1 MEFVKNVGPIGMIF
15 IMFSLGL
22 NLTAKDFL
30 EVVKKPRNLIIALIC
45 QMIILPV
52 IGIIIISFFPM
63 QAEFQ
68 LGVFLLLIL
77 PSAVMSNY
85 ATKLVKGNV
94 ALSITIT
101 SFCAL
106 VSFISIPI
114 FLVVVLTQI
123 AVGGINF
130 APKAL
135 QFKGKKINPIE
146 GLKRMFSQKA
156 LAELVKAILKVLL
169 LFGLTAVVV
178 YERLDDMIQLT
189 ERELSQAVIVMGESF
204 PQLLFVL
211 LVGLAIIAAIDYFW
225 QRHIFIQGLRMTK
238 QEIKDEFKQTEGS
251 PEVKAKIRRKQMEA
265 SANAAKQASAL
276 NDVKDATAVITNPTH
291 FAVALKYEVG
301 SKGAP
306 TILAL
311 GKGAMAKAIMERAEQ
326 ANITLFRSPLLAR
339 ALFFTS
345 EIGKEISEKLYSA
358 VAVALAYIY
367 KIDKGELV
375 DEPQIDIPED
385 LRFNENGKAMKDKD

>member
-1 MEFVKNVGPIGMIF
+1 MAEESQDGQEKTEEPTSRKLEKAAEEGQVLSSKEMFVF
-15 IMFSLGL
+15 
-22 NLTAKDFL
+22 T
-30 EVVKKPRNLIIALIC
+30 
-45 QMIILPV
+45 
-52 IGIIIISFFPM
+52 GIIMMFGLVYLIPYFSQMLLSYWAMFFDWSDIVNDKKSILDILYYALRFIVTIIFF
-63 QAEFQ
+63 
-68 LGVFLLLIL
+68 V
-77 PSAVMSNY
+77 
-85 ATKLVKGNV
+85 
-94 ALSITIT
+94 
-101 SFCAL
+101 
-106 VSFISIPI
+106 SIPM

-311 GKGAMAKAIMERAEQ
+311 GKGAMAKAIMERAEE

-339 ALFFTS
+339 ALFFTG
-345 EIGKEISEKLYSA
+345 EIGQEISDKLYTA

-367 KIDKGELV
+367 KIDRGEFASEPEIIVPEDMQFNEYGELL
-375 DEPQIDIPED
+375 E
-385 LRFNENGKAMKDKD
+385 GK

>member
-1 MEFVKNVGPIGMIF
+1 MAEESEDGQEKTEEPTSRKLEKAAEEGQVLSSKEMYVFTGIIMLFGLVYLIPYFSQMLLSYWAMFFDWSDIVNDKKSILDILYYALRFVVTIIF
-15 IMFSLGL
+15 I
-22 NLTAKDFL
+22 
-30 EVVKKPRNLIIALIC
+30 
-45 QMIILPV
+45 
-52 IGIIIISFFPM
+52 
-63 QAEFQ
+63 
-68 LGVFLLLIL
+68 
-77 PSAVMSNY
+77 
-85 ATKLVKGNV
+85 
-94 ALSITIT
+94 
-101 SFCAL
+101 
-106 VSFISIPI
+106 ISIPI
-114 FLVVVLTQI
+114 FFVVILTQI

-135 QFKGKKINPIE
+135 QFKGNKINPIE

-189 ERELSQAVIVMGESF
+189 ERELSQAVIVMGKSF
-204 PQLLFVL
+204 PQLLFIL

-276 NDVKDATAVITNPTH
+276 DDVKNATAVITNPTH
-291 FAVALKYEVG
+291 FAIALKYEVG

-306 TILAL
+306 IILAL
-311 GKGAMAKAIMERAEQ
+311 GKGPMAKAIMERAEQ

-339 ALFFTS
+339 ALFFTG
-345 EIGKEISEKLYSA
+345 EIGQEISDKLYTA
-358 VAVALAYIY
+358 VAVALAYIF
-367 KIDKGELV
+367 KIDRGEFASEPEIIVPEEMQFNEFGELL
-375 DEPQIDIPED
+375 EGTKG
-385 LRFNENGKAMKDKD
+385 GK

>member
-1 MEFVKNVGPIGMIF
+1 MAEESQDGQEKTEEPTSRKLEKAAEEGQVLSSKEMFVF
-15 IMFSLGL
+15 
-22 NLTAKDFL
+22 T
-30 EVVKKPRNLIIALIC
+30 
-45 QMIILPV
+45 
-52 IGIIIISFFPM
+52 GIIMMFGLVYLIPYFSQMLLSYWAMFFDWSDIVNDKKSILDILYYALRFIVTIIF
-63 QAEFQ
+63 
-68 LGVFLLLIL
+68 
-77 PSAVMSNY
+77 
-85 ATKLVKGNV
+85 
-94 ALSITIT
+94 
-101 SFCAL
+101 
-106 VSFISIPI
+106 FISIPI

-189 ERELSQAVIVMGESF
+189 ERELSQAVIVMGQSF

-339 ALFFTS
+339 ALFFTG
-345 EIGKEISEKLYSA
+345 EIGQEISDKLYTA

-367 KIDKGELV
+367 KIDRGEFASEPEIIVPVDMQFNEYGELL
-375 DEPQIDIPED
+375 E
-385 LRFNENGKAMKDKD
+385 GKQGGK

>member
-1 MEFVKNVGPIGMIF
+1 MAEESQDGQDKTEEPTSRKLEKAAEEGQVLSSKEMFVF
-15 IMFSLGL
+15 
-22 NLTAKDFL
+22 T
-30 EVVKKPRNLIIALIC
+30 
-45 QMIILPV
+45 
-52 IGIIIISFFPM
+52 GIIMMFGLVYLIPYFSQMLLSYWAMFFDWSDIVNDKKSILDILYYALRFIVTIIF
-63 QAEFQ
+63 
-68 LGVFLLLIL
+68 
-77 PSAVMSNY
+77 
-85 ATKLVKGNV
+85 
-94 ALSITIT
+94 
-101 SFCAL
+101 
-106 VSFISIPI
+106 FISIPI

-189 ERELSQAVIVMGESF
+189 ERELSQAVIVMGQSF

-339 ALFFTS
+339 ALFFTG
-345 EIGKEISEKLYSA
+345 EIGQEISDKLYTA

-367 KIDKGELV
+367 KIDRGEFASEPEIIVPEDMQFNEYGELL
-375 DEPQIDIPED
+375 E
-385 LRFNENGKAMKDKD
+385 GK

>member
-1 MEFVKNVGPIGMIF
+1 MAEESEDGQEKTEEPTSRKLEKAAEEGQVLSSKEMYVFTGIIMLFGLVFLIPYFSQMLLSYWAMFFDWSDIVNDKKSILDILYYALRFVVTIIF
-15 IMFSLGL
+15 I
-22 NLTAKDFL
+22 
-30 EVVKKPRNLIIALIC
+30 
-45 QMIILPV
+45 
-52 IGIIIISFFPM
+52 
-63 QAEFQ
+63 
-68 LGVFLLLIL
+68 
-77 PSAVMSNY
+77 
-85 ATKLVKGNV
+85 
-94 ALSITIT
+94 
-101 SFCAL
+101 
-106 VSFISIPI
+106 ISIPI
-114 FLVVVLTQI
+114 FFVVILTQI

-146 GLKRMFSQKA
+146 GFKRMFSQKA

-189 ERELSQAVIVMGESF
+189 ERELSQAVIVMGKSF
-204 PQLLFVL
+204 PQLLFIL

-276 NDVKDATAVITNPTH
+276 DDVKNATAVITNPTH
-291 FAVALKYEVG
+291 FAIALKYEVG
-301 SKGAP
+301 AKGAP
-306 TILAL
+306 IILAL
-311 GKGAMAKAIMERAEQ
+311 GKGPMAKAIMERAEQ

-339 ALFFTS
+339 ALFFTG
-345 EIGKEISEKLYSA
+345 EIGQEISDKLYTA
-358 VAVALAYIY
+358 VAVALAYIF
-367 KIDKGELV
+367 KIDRGEFASEPEIIVPEEMQFNEFGELL
-375 DEPQIDIPED
+375 EGTKG
-385 LRFNENGKAMKDKD
+385 GK

>member
-1 MEFVKNVGPIGMIF
+1 MAEESEDGQEKTEEPTSRKLEKAAEEGQVLSSKEMYVFTGIIMLFGFVYLIPYFSQMLLSYWAMFFDWSDIVNDKKSILDILYYALRFVVTIIF
-15 IMFSLGL
+15 I
-22 NLTAKDFL
+22 
-30 EVVKKPRNLIIALIC
+30 
-45 QMIILPV
+45 
-52 IGIIIISFFPM
+52 
-63 QAEFQ
+63 
-68 LGVFLLLIL
+68 
-77 PSAVMSNY
+77 
-85 ATKLVKGNV
+85 
-94 ALSITIT
+94 
-101 SFCAL
+101 
-106 VSFISIPI
+106 ISIPI
-114 FLVVVLTQI
+114 FFVVILTQI

-135 QFKGKKINPIE
+135 QFKGNKINPIE

-189 ERELSQAVIVMGESF
+189 ERELSQAVIVMGKSF
-204 PQLLFVL
+204 PQLLFIL

-276 NDVKDATAVITNPTH
+276 DDVKNATAVITNPTH
-291 FAVALKYEVG
+291 FAIALKYEVG

-306 TILAL
+306 IILAL
-311 GKGAMAKAIMERAEQ
+311 GKGPMAKAIMERAEQ

-339 ALFFTS
+339 ALFFTG
-345 EIGKEISEKLYSA
+345 EIGQEISDKLYTA
-358 VAVALAYIY
+358 VAVALAYIF
-367 KIDKGELV
+367 KIDRGEFASEPEIIVPEEMQFNEFGELL
-375 DEPQIDIPED
+375 EGTKG
-385 LRFNENGKAMKDKD
+385 GK

>member
-1 MEFVKNVGPIGMIF
+1 MAEESQDGQEKTEEPTARKLEKAAEEGQVLSSKEMFVFTGILVMFGLVYIIPYYAQMLLSYWSMFFDWSDIVNDKKSILDILFYALRFF
-15 IMFSLGL
+15 I
-22 NLTAKDFL
+22 
-30 EVVKKPRNLIIALIC
+30 I
-45 QMIILPV
+45 V
-52 IGIIIISFFPM
+52 I
-63 QAEFQ
+63 
-68 LGVFLLLIL
+68 V
-77 PSAVMSNY
+77 
-85 ATKLVKGNV
+85 
-94 ALSITIT
+94 
-101 SFCAL
+101 
-106 VSFISIPI
+106 FISIPM
-114 FLVVVLTQI
+114 FLIVLLTQI

-130 APKAL
+130 APKAM

-146 GLKRMFSQKA
+146 GFKRMFSQKS

-178 YERLDDMIQLT
+178 YDRLDDMIQLT
-189 ERELSQAVIVMGESF
+189 ERELSQAVVVMGQAF

-211 LVGLAIIAAIDYFW
+211 LIGLAIIAAIDYFW

-291 FAVALKYEVG
+291 FAIALKYEVG

-339 ALFFTS
+339 ALFFTG
-345 EIGKEISEKLYSA
+345 EIGQEISDKLYTA

-367 KIDKGELV
+367 KIDRGEFASEPEIIVPEDMQFDEYGELL
-375 DEPQIDIPED
+375 E
-385 LRFNENGKAMKDKD
+385 GK

>member
-1 MEFVKNVGPIGMIF
+1 MAEESQDGQEKTEEPTSRKLEKAAEEGQVLSSKEMFVF
-15 IMFSLGL
+15 
-22 NLTAKDFL
+22 T
-30 EVVKKPRNLIIALIC
+30 
-45 QMIILPV
+45 
-52 IGIIIISFFPM
+52 GIIMMFGLIYLIPYFSQMLLSYWAMFFDWSDI
-63 QAEFQ
+63 
-68 LGVFLLLIL
+68 VNDKKSIL
-77 PSAVMSNY
+77 DILNY
-85 ATKLVKGNV
+85 ALRFIV
-94 ALSITIT
+94 TII
-101 SFCAL
+101 F
-106 VSFISIPI
+106 FISIPM

-189 ERELSQAVIVMGESF
+189 ERELSQAVIVMGQSF

-339 ALFFTS
+339 ALFFTG
-345 EIGKEISEKLYSA
+345 EIGQEISDKLYTA

-367 KIDKGELV
+367 KIDRGEFASEPEIIVPEDMQFNEYGELL
-375 DEPQIDIPED
+375 E
-385 LRFNENGKAMKDKD
+385 GK

>member
-1 MEFVKNVGPIGMIF
+1 MAEESQDGQEKTEEPTARKLEKAAEEGQVLSSKEMFVFTGILV
-15 IMFSLGL
+15 MFGL
-22 NLTAKDFL
+22 VYIIPYYAQMLLSYWSMFFDWSDIVND
-30 EVVKKPRNLIIALIC
+30 KKSILDILYYALRFF
-45 QMIILPV
+45 V
-52 IGIIIISFFPM
+52 IVI
-63 QAEFQ
+63 
-68 LGVFLLLIL
+68 V
-77 PSAVMSNY
+77 
-85 ATKLVKGNV
+85 
-94 ALSITIT
+94 
-101 SFCAL
+101 
-106 VSFISIPI
+106 FISIPMFI
-114 FLVVVLTQI
+114 IVLLTQI

-130 APKAL
+130 APKAM
-135 QFKGKKINPIE
+135 QFKGNKINPIE
-146 GLKRMFSQKA
+146 GFKRMFSQKS

-178 YERLDDMIQLT
+178 YDRLDDMIQLT
-189 ERELSQAVIVMGESF
+189 ERELSQAVVVMGQAF

-211 LVGLAIIAAIDYFW
+211 LIGLAIIAAIDYFW

-291 FAVALKYEVG
+291 FAIALKYEVG

-339 ALFFTS
+339 ALFFTG
-345 EIGKEISEKLYSA
+345 EIGQEISDKLYTA

-367 KIDKGELV
+367 KIDRGEFASEPEIIVPEDMQFNEYGELL
-375 DEPQIDIPED
+375 E
-385 LRFNENGKAMKDKD
+385 GK

>member
-1 MEFVKNVGPIGMIF
+1 MAEESQDGQEKTEEPPTRKLEKAAEEGQVLSSKEMFVF
-15 IMFSLGL
+15 
-22 NLTAKDFL
+22 T
-30 EVVKKPRNLIIALIC
+30 
-45 QMIILPV
+45 
-52 IGIIIISFFPM
+52 GIIMMFGLVYLIPYFSQMLLSYWAMFFDWSDIVNDKKSILDILYYALRFIVTIIF
-63 QAEFQ
+63 
-68 LGVFLLLIL
+68 
-77 PSAVMSNY
+77 
-85 ATKLVKGNV
+85 
-94 ALSITIT
+94 
-101 SFCAL
+101 
-106 VSFISIPI
+106 FISIPM

-189 ERELSQAVIVMGESF
+189 ERELSQAVIVMGDSF

-211 LVGLAIIAAIDYFW
+211 LIGLAIIAAIDYFW

-339 ALFFTS
+339 ALFFTG
-345 EIGKEISEKLYSA
+345 EIGQEISDKLYTA

-367 KIDKGELV
+367 KIDRGEFAS
-375 DEPQIDIPED
+375 EPEIIVPED
-385 LRFNENGKAMKDKD
+385 MQFNENGELLEGN

>member
-1 MEFVKNVGPIGMIF
+1 MAEESEDGQEKTEEPTSRKLEKAAEEGQVLSSKEMYVFTGIIMLFGLVFLIPYFSQMLLSYWAMFFDWSDIVNDKKSILDILYYALRFVVTIIF
-15 IMFSLGL
+15 I
-22 NLTAKDFL
+22 
-30 EVVKKPRNLIIALIC
+30 
-45 QMIILPV
+45 
-52 IGIIIISFFPM
+52 
-63 QAEFQ
+63 
-68 LGVFLLLIL
+68 
-77 PSAVMSNY
+77 
-85 ATKLVKGNV
+85 
-94 ALSITIT
+94 
-101 SFCAL
+101 
-106 VSFISIPI
+106 ISIPI
-114 FLVVVLTQI
+114 FFVVILTQI

-146 GLKRMFSQKA
+146 GFKRMFSQKA

-189 ERELSQAVIVMGESF
+189 ERELSQAVIVMGKSF

-276 NDVKDATAVITNPTH
+276 DDVKNATAVITNPTH
-291 FAVALKYEVG
+291 FAIALKYEVG
-301 SKGAP
+301 AKGAP
-306 TILAL
+306 IILAL
-311 GKGAMAKAIMERAEQ
+311 GKGPMAKAIMERAEQ

-339 ALFFTS
+339 ALFFTG
-345 EIGKEISEKLYSA
+345 EIGQEISDKLYTA
-358 VAVALAYIY
+358 VAVALAYIF
-367 KIDKGELV
+367 KIDRGEFASEPEIIVPEEMQFNEFGELL
-375 DEPQIDIPED
+375 EGTKG
-385 LRFNENGKAMKDKD
+385 GK

>member
-1 MEFVKNVGPIGMIF
+1 MAEESQDGQEKTEEPTSRKLEKAAEEGQVLSSKEMFVF
-15 IMFSLGL
+15 
-22 NLTAKDFL
+22 T
-30 EVVKKPRNLIIALIC
+30 
-45 QMIILPV
+45 
-52 IGIIIISFFPM
+52 GIIMMFGFVYLIPYFSQMLLSYWAMFFDWSDIVNDKKSILDILYYALRFIVTIIF
-63 QAEFQ
+63 
-68 LGVFLLLIL
+68 
-77 PSAVMSNY
+77 
-85 ATKLVKGNV
+85 
-94 ALSITIT
+94 
-101 SFCAL
+101 
-106 VSFISIPI
+106 FISIPI

-189 ERELSQAVIVMGESF
+189 ERELSQAVIVMGQSF

-238 QEIKDEFKQTEGS
+238 QEIKDEFKQTERS

-265 SANAAKQASAL
+265 SANAAKQALAL
-276 NDVKDATAVITNPTH
+276 NDVKDATAVITNPAH

-311 GKGAMAKAIMERAEQ
+311 GKGAMAKAIMERAEE

-339 ALFFTS
+339 ALFFTG
-345 EIGKEISEKLYSA
+345 EIGQEISDKLYTA

-367 KIDKGELV
+367 KIDRGEFASEPEIIVPEDMQFNEYGELL
-375 DEPQIDIPED
+375 E
-385 LRFNENGKAMKDKD
+385 GK

>member
-1 MEFVKNVGPIGMIF
+1 MAEESEDGQEKTEEPTSRKLEKAAEEGQVLSSKEMYVFTGIIMLFGLVFLIPYFSQMLLSYWAMFFDWSDIVNDKKSILDILYYALRFIVTIIF
-15 IMFSLGL
+15 I
-22 NLTAKDFL
+22 
-30 EVVKKPRNLIIALIC
+30 
-45 QMIILPV
+45 
-52 IGIIIISFFPM
+52 
-63 QAEFQ
+63 
-68 LGVFLLLIL
+68 
-77 PSAVMSNY
+77 
-85 ATKLVKGNV
+85 
-94 ALSITIT
+94 
-101 SFCAL
+101 
-106 VSFISIPI
+106 ISIPI
-114 FLVVVLTQI
+114 FFVVILTQI

-146 GLKRMFSQKA
+146 GFKRMFSQKA

-189 ERELSQAVIVMGESF
+189 ERELSQAVIVMGKSF

-276 NDVKDATAVITNPTH
+276 DDVKNATAVITNPTH
-291 FAVALKYEVG
+291 FAIALKYEVG
-301 SKGAP
+301 AKGAP
-306 TILAL
+306 IILAL
-311 GKGAMAKAIMERAEQ
+311 GKGPMAKAIMERAEQ

-339 ALFFTS
+339 ALFFTG
-345 EIGKEISEKLYSA
+345 EIGQEISDKLYTA
-358 VAVALAYIY
+358 VAVALAYIF
-367 KIDKGELV
+367 KIDRGEFASEPEIIVPEEMQFNEFGELL
-375 DEPQIDIPED
+375 EGTKG
-385 LRFNENGKAMKDKD
+385 GK

>member
-1 MEFVKNVGPIGMIF
+1 MAEESEDGQEKTEEPTSRKLEKAAEEGQVLSSKEMYVFTGIIMLFGLVYLIPYFSQMLLSYWAMFFDWSDIVNDKKSILDILYYALRFVVTIIF
-15 IMFSLGL
+15 I
-22 NLTAKDFL
+22 
-30 EVVKKPRNLIIALIC
+30 
-45 QMIILPV
+45 
-52 IGIIIISFFPM
+52 
-63 QAEFQ
+63 
-68 LGVFLLLIL
+68 
-77 PSAVMSNY
+77 
-85 ATKLVKGNV
+85 
-94 ALSITIT
+94 
-101 SFCAL
+101 
-106 VSFISIPI
+106 ISIPI
-114 FLVVVLTQI
+114 FFVVILTQI

-204 PQLLFVL
+204 PQLLFIL

-276 NDVKDATAVITNPTH
+276 DDVKDATAVITNPTH
-291 FAVALKYEVG
+291 FAIALKYEVG

-306 TILAL
+306 IILAL
-311 GKGAMAKAIMERAEQ
+311 GKGPMAKAIMERAEQ

-339 ALFFTS
+339 ALFFTG
-345 EIGKEISEKLYSA
+345 EIGQEISDKLYTA
-358 VAVALAYIY
+358 VAVALAYIF
-367 KIDKGELV
+367 KIDRGEFASEPEIIVPEEMQFNEFGELL
-375 DEPQIDIPED
+375 EGTKG
-385 LRFNENGKAMKDKD
+385 GK

>member
-1 MEFVKNVGPIGMIF
+1 MAEESQDGQEKTEEPTSRKLEKAAEEGQVLSSKEMFVF
-15 IMFSLGL
+15 
-22 NLTAKDFL
+22 T
-30 EVVKKPRNLIIALIC
+30 
-45 QMIILPV
+45 
-52 IGIIIISFFPM
+52 GIIMMFGLVYLIPYFSQMLLSYWAMFFDWSDIVNDKKSILDILYYALRFIVTIIF
-63 QAEFQ
+63 
-68 LGVFLLLIL
+68 
-77 PSAVMSNY
+77 
-85 ATKLVKGNV
+85 
-94 ALSITIT
+94 
-101 SFCAL
+101 
-106 VSFISIPI
+106 FISIPM

-189 ERELSQAVIVMGESF
+189 ERELSQAVIVMGQSF

-311 GKGAMAKAIMERAEQ
+311 GKGAMATAIMERAEQ

-339 ALFFTS
+339 ALFFTG
-345 EIGKEISEKLYSA
+345 EIGQEISDKLYTA

-367 KIDKGELV
+367 KIDRGEFASEPEIIVPEDMQFNEYGELL
-375 DEPQIDIPED
+375 E
-385 LRFNENGKAMKDKD
+385 GK

>member
-1 MEFVKNVGPIGMIF
+1 MAEESQDGQEKTEEPTSRKLEKAAEEGQVLSSKEMFVF
-15 IMFSLGL
+15 
-22 NLTAKDFL
+22 T
-30 EVVKKPRNLIIALIC
+30 
-45 QMIILPV
+45 
-52 IGIIIISFFPM
+52 GIIMMFGLVYLIPYFSQMLLSYWAMFFDWSDIVNDKKSILDILYYALRFIVTIIF
-63 QAEFQ
+63 
-68 LGVFLLLIL
+68 
-77 PSAVMSNY
+77 
-85 ATKLVKGNV
+85 
-94 ALSITIT
+94 
-101 SFCAL
+101 
-106 VSFISIPI
+106 FISIPM

-189 ERELSQAVIVMGESF
+189 ERELSQAVIVMGQSF

-311 GKGAMAKAIMERAEQ
+311 GKGAMAKAIMKRAEQ

-339 ALFFTS
+339 ALFFTG
-345 EIGKEISEKLYSA
+345 EIGQEISDKLYTA

-367 KIDKGELV
+367 KIDRGEFASEPEIIVPEDMQFNEHGELI
-375 DEPQIDIPED
+375 E
-385 LRFNENGKAMKDKD
+385 GK

>member
-1 MEFVKNVGPIGMIF
+1 MAEESEDGQEKTEEPTSRKLEKAAEEGQVLSSKEMYVFTGIIMLFGFVYLIPYFSQMLLSYWAMFFDWSDIVNDKKSILDILYYALRFVVTIIF
-15 IMFSLGL
+15 I
-22 NLTAKDFL
+22 
-30 EVVKKPRNLIIALIC
+30 
-45 QMIILPV
+45 
-52 IGIIIISFFPM
+52 
-63 QAEFQ
+63 
-68 LGVFLLLIL
+68 
-77 PSAVMSNY
+77 
-85 ATKLVKGNV
+85 
-94 ALSITIT
+94 
-101 SFCAL
+101 
-106 VSFISIPI
+106 ISIPI
-114 FLVVVLTQI
+114 FFVVILTQI

-135 QFKGKKINPIE
+135 QFKGNKINPIE

-189 ERELSQAVIVMGESF
+189 ERELSQAVIVMGKSF
-204 PQLLFVL
+204 PQLLFIL

-276 NDVKDATAVITNPTH
+276 DDVKNATAVITNPTH
-291 FAVALKYEVG
+291 FAIALKYEVG

-306 TILAL
+306 IILAL
-311 GKGAMAKAIMERAEQ
+311 GKGPMAKAIMERAEH

-339 ALFFTS
+339 ALFFTG
-345 EIGKEISEKLYSA
+345 EIGQEISDKLYTA
-358 VAVALAYIY
+358 VAVALAYIF
-367 KIDKGELV
+367 KIDRGEFASEPEIIVPEEMQFNEFGELL
-375 DEPQIDIPED
+375 EGTKG
-385 LRFNENGKAMKDKD
+385 GK

>member
-1 MEFVKNVGPIGMIF
+1 MAEESEDGQEKTEEPTSRKLEKAAEEGQVLSSKEMYVFTGIIMLFGLVYLIPYFSQMLLSYWAMFFDWSDIVNDKKSILDILYYALRFVVTIIF
-15 IMFSLGL
+15 I
-22 NLTAKDFL
+22 
-30 EVVKKPRNLIIALIC
+30 
-45 QMIILPV
+45 
-52 IGIIIISFFPM
+52 
-63 QAEFQ
+63 
-68 LGVFLLLIL
+68 
-77 PSAVMSNY
+77 
-85 ATKLVKGNV
+85 
-94 ALSITIT
+94 
-101 SFCAL
+101 
-106 VSFISIPI
+106 ISIPI
-114 FLVVVLTQI
+114 FFVVILTQI

-189 ERELSQAVIVMGESF
+189 ERELSQAVIVMGKSF
-204 PQLLFVL
+204 PQLLFIL

-339 ALFFTS
+339 ALFFTG
-345 EIGKEISEKLYSA
+345 EIGQEISDKLYTA

-367 KIDKGELV
+367 KIDRGEFASEPEIIVPEDMQFNEYGELL
-375 DEPQIDIPED
+375 E
-385 LRFNENGKAMKDKD
+385 GK

>member
-1 MEFVKNVGPIGMIF
+1 MAEESQDGQEKTEEPTSRKLEKAAEEGQVLSSKEMFVF
-15 IMFSLGL
+15 
-22 NLTAKDFL
+22 T
-30 EVVKKPRNLIIALIC
+30 
-45 QMIILPV
+45 
-52 IGIIIISFFPM
+52 GIIMMFGLVYLIPYFSQMLLSYWAMFFDWSDIVNDKKSILDILYYALRFIVTIIF
-63 QAEFQ
+63 
-68 LGVFLLLIL
+68 
-77 PSAVMSNY
+77 
-85 ATKLVKGNV
+85 
-94 ALSITIT
+94 
-101 SFCAL
+101 
-106 VSFISIPI
+106 FISIPM

-189 ERELSQAVIVMGESF
+189 ERELSQAVIVMGDSF

-211 LVGLAIIAAIDYFW
+211 LIGLAIIAAIDYFW

-339 ALFFTS
+339 ALFFTG
-345 EIGKEISEKLYSA
+345 EIGQEISDKLYTA

-367 KIDKGELV
+367 KIDRGEFASEPEIIVPEDMQFNEYGELL
-375 DEPQIDIPED
+375 E
-385 LRFNENGKAMKDKD
+385 GK

>member
-1 MEFVKNVGPIGMIF
+1 MAEESQDGQEKTEEPTARKLEKAAEEGQVLSSKEMFVFTGILVMFGLVYIIPYYAQMLLSYWSMFFDWSDIVNDKKSILDILFYALRFF
-15 IMFSLGL
+15 I
-22 NLTAKDFL
+22 
-30 EVVKKPRNLIIALIC
+30 I
-45 QMIILPV
+45 V
-52 IGIIIISFFPM
+52 I
-63 QAEFQ
+63 
-68 LGVFLLLIL
+68 V
-77 PSAVMSNY
+77 
-85 ATKLVKGNV
+85 
-94 ALSITIT
+94 
-101 SFCAL
+101 
-106 VSFISIPI
+106 FISIPM
-114 FLVVVLTQI
+114 FLIVLLTQI

-130 APKAL
+130 APKAM

-146 GLKRMFSQKA
+146 GFKRMFSQKS

-178 YERLDDMIQLT
+178 YDRLDDMIQLT
-189 ERELSQAVIVMGESF
+189 ERELSQAVVVMGQAF

-211 LVGLAIIAAIDYFW
+211 LIGLAIIAAIDYFW

-291 FAVALKYEVG
+291 FAIALKYEVG

-339 ALFFTS
+339 ALFFTG
-345 EIGKEISEKLYSA
+345 EIGQEISDKLYTA

-367 KIDKGELV
+367 KIDRGEFASEPEIIVPEDMQFNEYGELL
-375 DEPQIDIPED
+375 E
-385 LRFNENGKAMKDKD
+385 GK